1 MCNNRLAVR
10 SLTCTLSVLF
20 LVITSGVLSFITVFF
35 LGFLTRR
42 SNVTYLRFKFFSD
55 VHNDRLFLYLSD
67 TQKKNTFN
75 NDLHVDSGN
84 FKIFEFSLTLY
95 PFFFLSGDSSFKLWL
110 ILFTIE
116 CVRQINFCRRWKWH
130 HAIYNLGHL

>member
-35 LGFLTRR
+35 LGFSTRR
-42 SNVTYLRFKFFSD
+42 SNVTYLRFKFFSN

-67 TQKKNTFN
+67 TKKKHFQKWPARRFR
-75 NDLHVDSGN
+75 
-84 FKIFEFSLTLY
+84 EFQDFRILADFV
-95 PFFFLSGDSSFKLWL
+95 PVFFLSGDSSFKLWL

-130 HAIYNLGHL
+130 HAIYDLGHL

>member
-35 LGFLTRR
+35 LGFSTTR
-42 SNVTYLRFKFFSD
+42 SNVTYLRFKFFSN

-67 TQKKNTFN
+67 TKKHFQKWPVRRFR
-75 NDLHVDSGN
+75 
-84 FKIFEFSLTLY
+84 EFQDFRILADFA
-95 PFFFLSGDSSFKLWL
+95 PVFFLSGDSSFKLWL

-130 HAIYNLGHL
+130 DAIYDLGHL